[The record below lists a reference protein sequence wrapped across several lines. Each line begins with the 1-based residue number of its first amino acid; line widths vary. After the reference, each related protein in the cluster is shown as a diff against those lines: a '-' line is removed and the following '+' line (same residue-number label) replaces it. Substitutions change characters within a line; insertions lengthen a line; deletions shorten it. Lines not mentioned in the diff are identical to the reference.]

1 MRVFFKLPSG
11 TIFTIEVESS
21 DTIDVFKDKIQQQAE
36 IPSDQQRL
44 VFDHKELQ
52 EGRTLAD

>member
-21 DTIDVFKDKIQQQAE
+21 DTIDVFKDKIQQHTE
-36 IPSDQQRL
+36 IPPDQQRL
-44 VFDHKELQ
+44 VFDLKELQ
-52 EGRTLAD
+52 EGRTL